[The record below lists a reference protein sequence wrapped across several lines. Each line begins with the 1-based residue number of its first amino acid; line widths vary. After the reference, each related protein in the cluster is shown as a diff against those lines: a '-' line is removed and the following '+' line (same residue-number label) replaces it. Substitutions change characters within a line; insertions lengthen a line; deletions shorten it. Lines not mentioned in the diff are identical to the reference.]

1 MGSGKIRGF
10 RVEDLQQALALSTS
24 AGWNQRLEDWQLLR
38 RLASES
44 GFAAVSDGRVVGT
57 ALALDYGRFAWI
69 AMMLVEPGYRGRGL
83 GARLLEAATSALSS
97 NRLIRLD
104 ATPAGRS
111 LYLQYG
117 FEDESMLTRSVAP
130 PARPGIPGSPGAVA
144 VRPLTS
150 ADLPRIARH
159 DAGMFGGDRS
169 TVLAWALEAAP
180 QYARMA
186 DDESGPPQYAFGRP
200 GRLFDQIGP
209 VVATDKAAAAGLVTA
224 ALASA
229 TGRSVVVDAYDA
241 GSGFVAWL
249 RGCGFAGERPLFR
262 MRRRPEPGIGPPGT
276 FGGAPPPPKAPE
288 MVPQVCLFFY

>member
-1 MGSGKIRGF
+1 MPPEIRAL
-10 RVEDLQQALALSTS
+10 RVEDLPEALALSTS

-44 GFAAVSDGRVVGT
+44 SFAAVSDGRVVGT
-57 ALALDYGRFAWI
+57 ALAIDYGGFAWI

-83 GARLLEAATSALSS
+83 GAQLLEAAMATLSS

-111 LYLQYG
+111 LYMKYG
-117 FEDESMLTRSVAP
+117 FEDESMLTRTVAP
-130 PARPGIPGSPGAVA
+130 AARAAILRDPGGVT

-150 ADLPRIARH
+150 ADLPRIAGH
-159 DAGMFGGDRS
+159 DVAMFGGDRS
-169 TVLAWALEAAP
+169 AVLAWALETAP
-180 QYARMA
+180 QYARIA
-186 DDESGPPQYAFGRP
+186 DDDSGPPQYTFGRP

-209 VVATDKAAAAGLVTA
+209 VVATDVASATQLVGA
-224 ALASA
+224 ALGSA

-241 GSGFVAWL
+241 GSGFIAWL

-262 MRRRPEPGIGPPGT
+262 MRRPPDQISSGQLAVSASAPSPSASEFAILGPD
-276 FGGAPPPPKAPE
+276 FA
-288 MVPQVCLFFY
+288 